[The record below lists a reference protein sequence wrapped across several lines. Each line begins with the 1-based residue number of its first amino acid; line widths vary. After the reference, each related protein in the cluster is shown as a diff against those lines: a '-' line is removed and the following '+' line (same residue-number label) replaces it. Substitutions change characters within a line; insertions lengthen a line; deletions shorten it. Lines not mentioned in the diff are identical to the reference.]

1 MNLHYV
7 TLENS
12 LKHLAVALFA
22 ILFVACTS
30 IPSGYL
36 AQNKLQA
43 TWVVLGEDGK
53 TLARAITLDGQC
65 PIIRQD
71 GISQRMQIRAAAS
84 TEVQRPT
91 VSKPEDSKASVFA
104 VLTCEQIL
112 DHSVKSADIE
122 GVTLVLP
129 KRAPQRIVVIGDTGC
144 RLQKKDAYFQGC
156 NDANLW
162 GFPEIAKIAA
172 SFKPDLV
179 IHVGDYHYRE
189 NACPNG
195 DPRCAGSAWG
205 YGWDTWQADFFLPAA
220 PLLAAAPWVM
230 VRGNHES
237 CSRAGQGWWRFMD
250 PRPLLGARDC
260 NRESDDVNGDYSAPY
275 SVSLGRINTG
285 TELAQLIVFDSS
297 KVPYKALP
305 KSDLAYQVY
314 LQQMQ
319 QVNQL
324 AAQADLSFFV
334 NHHPILGFGADPQ
347 RDGSMKLFGG
357 NAALQDVMQSLNAN
371 RLFPTKVQATISG
384 HVHLFEAITFETDHP
399 TQFVSGNGGS
409 SISLL
414 LPEPLPVGATPF
426 SGAQVAHFDNTD
438 EVGLMTMERLDNAWK
453 IEAWNQ
459 HRKRITVCVMQGG
472 KTTCSSS
479 PTESQ

>member
-1 MNLHYV
+1 MNLHYF
-7 TLENS
+7 S
-12 LKHLAVALFA
+12 PAKHIALALFA
-22 ILFVACTS
+22 IFIGACTS
-30 IPSGYL
+30 IPSNDS
-36 AQNKLQA
+36 AHSKLQA
-43 TWVVLGEDGK
+43 TWVVLGENG
-53 TLARAITLDGQC
+53 TATARAITLDKQC
-65 PIIRQD
+65 PVIKQN
-71 GISQRMQIRAAAS
+71 GVLQRMQLRAAAS
-84 TEVQRPT
+84 TELQRPT
-91 VSKPEDSKASVFA
+91 VSKPEDSKPSVFA

-112 DHSVKSADIE
+112 EATVKSAEIE
-122 GVTLVLP
+122 GVSLVLP
-129 KRAPQRIVVIGDTGC
+129 KLVPQKIVVIGDTGC
-144 RLQKKDAYFQGC
+144 RLQKSGGYFQGC
-156 NDANLW
+156 NDAKLW
-162 GFPEIAKIAA
+162 GFPAVAKMAA
-172 SFKPDLV
+172 SFNPDLV

-189 NACPNG
+189 NACPKG
-195 DPRCAGSAWG
+195 DVRCAGSAWG